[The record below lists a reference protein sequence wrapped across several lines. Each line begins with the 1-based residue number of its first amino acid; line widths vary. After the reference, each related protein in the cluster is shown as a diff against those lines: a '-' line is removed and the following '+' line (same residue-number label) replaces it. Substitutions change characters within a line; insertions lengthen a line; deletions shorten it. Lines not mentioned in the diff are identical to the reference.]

1 MGREKPVRHSAQ
13 CKTPALQRQRH
24 RARAHRHHDQPA
36 DDHERVPQR
45 SLRVRQRFRFL
56 RSCRQEGVFFGR
68 GRSHHRAAGQP
79 HVGDQFHP
87 RPDLHRAQNLGRPRR
102 RRHQHHVRARRRHH
116 ARAYLGNA
124 GRHLQEGAPARPELP
139 RHVRDRARLLADVVR
154 ARQGFPPHRLE
165 ARHGAGAVGPAVP
178 PAFQYR
184 AAAGALSR
192 HSGRRLALSDH
203 FSEPHLAPW
212 RRRRR
217 PAGGVE
223 ERQGRRRPDRIRGS
237 GSAHPPHLARRHAQ
251 ERRPAEDG
259 KIHRDARGLKGDR
272 KGVTMTRVRWL
283 GVAFAVVVALAARCA
298 AAADA
303 ALVEA
308 AKKEGQ
314 VVWYTTLVV
323 NQIVR
328 PLKEA
333 FEKKYPGV
341 TLQYTR
347 ADDLVTA
354 AKILAEGQAGRMQ
367 ADMLD
372 SISGMFAL
380 QEAGLLAPFTVPN
393 SADYPAEL
401 KARDGYWT
409 AVIMYVFTPGINTT
423 LLPKDQAPKTF
434 ADLLDPKLKGKM
446 AWNGSSMAGAFGFV
460 ANILTT
466 MGEDKGMDY
475 LRALAKQQVVNV
487 DASSRAVL
495 DQVIAGEYWINL
507 MAFNHHTVISARKG
521 APCDWLKL
529 EPAPVTLDAVGLVK
543 DAPHPNA
550 ARLLL
555 DFLLSEDGQKV
566 LQQNDYL
573 PALPKVPAMVAGL
586 RPNDGGFRANFM
598 RPEEI
603 HRQLP
608 HWQKVAQDL
617 FR

>member
-1 MGREKPVRHSAQ
+1 MGRQEPVRHSAQ
-13 CKTPALQRQRH
+13 CKTSALQRQRH
-24 RARAHRHHDQPA
+24 RARTSGHDDQPA
-36 DDHERVPQR
+36 DDDECLSQR
-45 SLRVRQRFRFL
+45 SLRVRSRFRFF
-56 RSCRQEGVFFGR
+56 RSRRQERVFLWR
-68 GRSHHRAAGQP
+68 GRSHHRAAGQS
-79 HVGDQFHP
+79 HVGDQLHP
-87 RPDLHRAQNLGRPRR
+87 RPDRDRTQNLGRPWR

-116 ARAYLGNA
+116 ARPHLGNA
-124 GRHLQEGAPARPELP
+124 GRHLQEGAPPRPELP
-139 RHVRDRARLLADVVR
+139 RHVRDGPRLLAALVR

-178 PAFQYR
+178 PAFQHR
-184 AAAGALSR
+184 AAAGALSCYR
-192 HSGRRLALSDH
+192 GRWLALSDH
-203 FSEPHLAPW
+203 LGEPHLAPW

-251 ERRPAEDG
+251 ERRSAEDG
-259 KIHRDARGLKGDR
+259 KVRPDARGFEGDR
-272 KGVTMTRVRWL
+272 KGVTMTRLL
-283 GVAFAVVVALAARCA
+283 GVAFAVVVALTARNA

-303 ALVEA
+303 ALIEA

-314 VVWYTTLVV
+314 VVCYTTLVV

-328 PLKEA
+328 PLKDA

-367 ADMLD
+367 ADILD

-380 QEAGLLAPFTVPN
+380 QEAGLLAPFSVPN

-401 KARDGYWT
+401 KAKDGYWT
-409 AVIMYVFTPGINTT
+409 AVIMYVFTPGINTN

-507 MAFNHHTVISARKG
+507 MTFNHHTVISAR
-521 APCDWLKL
+521 
-529 EPAPVTLDAVGLVK
+529 K

-555 DFLLSEDGQKV
+555 EYLLSEDGQKV
-566 LQQNDYL
+566 FQQNDYL
-573 PALPKVPAMVAGL
+573 PALPSVPAMVAGL
-586 RPNDGGFRANFM
+586 RPNDGGFQADFL

-603 HRQLP
+603 HKQLP
-608 HWQKVAQDL
+608 HWQKVTQEL